1 MNFII
6 IIKVFILAIIL
17 AVPTYLISVFVTMEW
32 AVANWH
38 VLYRITIA
46 FLYVC
51 ALVILSLFI
60 IGEDE

>member
-1 MNFII
+1 MKLKL
-6 IIKVFILAIIL
+6 IIKIFILAIIL
-17 AVPTYLISVFVTMEW
+17 AVPTYFISVFVTMEW

-46 FLYVC
+46 ILYVF